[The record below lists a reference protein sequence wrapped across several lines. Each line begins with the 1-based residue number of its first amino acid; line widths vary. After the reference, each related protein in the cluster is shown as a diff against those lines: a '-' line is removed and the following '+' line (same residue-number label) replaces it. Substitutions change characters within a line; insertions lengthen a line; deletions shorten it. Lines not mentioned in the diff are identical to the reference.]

1 MDTAAVSRDEGS
13 SNGGGSSP
21 THRLSRRASSTNWV
35 SPKDI
40 KAMSKQHR
48 YDSPFDVSLAAA
60 RKRSQQEKLWEIY
73 ATYALKLSCE
83 DPTRMRISNV
93 IKLLQDCN
101 IIDGNDTEEAKMIE
115 KEVSI
120 VCESFLKTH
129 PGDRDGTKKL
139 NFTAFIALLV
149 HFAKMVQCSTL
160 SALPLALS
168 RGLMALLHSRLAIR
182 IQAERTTRLCARA
195 SRNSRNHGAPLRKN
209 PQGLDL
215 QLSVLT
221 AHRVRVAIAKEF
233 QECKKLLTTFED
245 PFSKVVN
252 AHSFVMCEAPDSPPR
267 LALADVRILCR
278 AEPLEAGEDRPYNGQ
293 TVSAAHG
300 LR

>member
-1 MDTAAVSRDEGS
+1 MEDVVDTVASRDEGS

-21 THRLSRRASSTNWV
+21 THRPSRRASTNWV

-40 KAMSKQHR
+40 KALSKQHR
-48 YDSPFDVSLAAA
+48 YDSPFDASLAAA

-73 ATYALKLSCE
+73 ATYTLKLSCE

-101 IIDGNDTEEAKMIE
+101 IIDGNDSEEAKMIE

-149 HFAKMVQCSTL
+149 HFAKMVRCSTRSTL
-160 SALPLALS
+160 SLS
-168 RGLMALLHSRLAIR
+168 WSDHDPIWCAVVWRPGSEPSVRLS
-182 IQAERTTRLCARA
+182 CAHVPRETA
-195 SRNSRNHGAPLRKN
+195 KAP
-209 PQGLDL
+209 
-215 QLSVLT
+215 
-221 AHRVRVAIAKEF
+221 VR
-233 QECKKLLTTFED
+233 
-245 PFSKVVN
+245 
-252 AHSFVMCEAPDSPPR
+252 
-267 LALADVRILCR
+267 
-278 AEPLEAGEDRPYNGQ
+278 
-293 TVSAAHG
+293 
-300 LR
+300 

>member
-1 MDTAAVSRDEGS
+1 MEDVDTAARDES
-13 SNGGGSSP
+13 SNGGGASP
-21 THRLSRRASSTNWV
+21 TLRPSRRPSGTNCV

-139 NFTAFIALLV
+139 NFTAFIALLA
-149 HFAKMVQCSTL
+149 HFAKMVQCSDRFGSL
-160 SALPLALS
+160 FL
-168 RGLMALLHSRLAIR
+168 GLILN
-182 IQAERTTRLCARA
+182 ERAC
-195 SRNSRNHGAPLRKN
+195 
-209 PQGLDL
+209 
-215 QLSVLT
+215 
-221 AHRVRVAIAKEF
+221 
-233 QECKKLLTTFED
+233 
-245 PFSKVVN
+245 
-252 AHSFVMCEAPDSPPR
+252 
-267 LALADVRILCR
+267 
-278 AEPLEAGEDRPYNGQ
+278 
-293 TVSAAHG
+293 
-300 LR
+300 